1 MLSTIEVCKRAA
13 QQIMVILLKK
23 YYWFVTSILMVL
35 CTACPRD
42 DKISGMCHCSN
53 ILVILYGHIYFYLSD
68 SFSKKKIF
76 LGQEKSV
83 AV

>member
-1 MLSTIEVCKRAA
+1 
-13 QQIMVILLKK
+13 
-23 YYWFVTSILMVL
+23 MVL